1 MDNTRNKKTNN
12 RPEAPGRDD
21 AAGFNGKIINWYP
34 GHMAKAGRTL
44 EENLK
49 LVNVVIEL
57 CDARLPFSSR
67 NPKIDRIIG
76 GKPRILVFN
85 KADLADKAV
94 SDYWMSYYAS
104 KGYTVVFTDSRS
116 GDGVKKVVKAVR
128 DVKEEK
134 IQRGREKG
142 RIITTI
148 YCMVVGI
155 PNVGKSSFVNR
166 VTGRSAAVTGD
177 RPGVTREKQW
187 LKMDDSVYLLDTP
200 GLLWPRIENQMS
212 AMRLAACGA
221 IKDEVVDTGELA
233 AFLLAYLE
241 ERYPGALKARY
252 AIDAAEIEAGDELD
266 YVSGSILGNER
277 LRRGLALLEACGRS
291 RGCLVK
297 GGEVDLTRAA
307 AIVLDEFRGGKI
319 GAISL
324 DHPGV
329 IEENERIML
338 QNRENDEMKQQK
350 RAARKAQY
358 RRKRK

>member
-1 MDNTRNKKTNN
+1 MDRDFKNKNDNN
-12 RPEAPGRDD
+12 ESGG
-21 AAGFNGKIINWYP
+21 AASASGFNGKIINWYP

-67 NPKIDRIIG
+67 NPKIDKIIG
-76 GKPRILVFN
+76 NKPRILVFN
-85 KADLADKAV
+85 KADLADRSV
-94 SDYWMSYYAS
+94 SDHWMNYYVS
-104 KGYTVVFTDSRS
+104 KGYTVVFTDSKS
-116 GDGVKKVVKAVR
+116 GDGVKKVVKAVK
-128 DVKEEK
+128 DVMEEK
-134 IQRGREKG
+134 IQRSREKG
-142 RIITTI
+142 RVLTTI

-166 VTGRSAAVTGD
+166 VTGRSAAATGD
-177 RPGVTREKQW
+177 KPGVTREKQW

-233 AFLLAYLE
+233 AFLLDFVE
-241 ERYPGALKARY
+241 EKYPGALKARY
-252 AIDAAEIEAGDELD
+252 GIDPDSIKVEEEPDYVTGSVLGDEK
-266 YVSGSILGNER
+266 

-297 GGEVDLTRAA
+297 GGEVDLSRAA
-307 AIVLDEFRGGKI
+307 AIVLDEYRGGKL

-329 IEENERIML
+329 IEEDEQIML
-338 QNRENDEMKQQK
+338 RNRENDEMKRRK
-350 RAARKAQY
+350 RTERKASY
-358 RRKRK
+358 RRKKK

>member
-1 MDNTRNKKTNN
+1 MEKKNKSKDNGINGS
-12 RPEAPGRDD
+12 GRDE

-67 NPKIDRIIG
+67 NPRIDRIIG

-85 KADLADKAV
+85 KADLADKSV
-94 SDYWMSYYAS
+94 SDYWMNYYAS
-104 KGYTVVFTDSRS
+104 GGAPVVFTDSKS
-116 GDGVKKVVKAVR
+116 GDGVRKVVKAVR
-128 DVKEEK
+128 DAMEEK
-134 IQRGREKG
+134 IRRGREKG
-142 RIITTI
+142 RVSTTI

-166 VTGRSAAVTGD
+166 AAGRSAAATGD
-177 RPGVTREKQW
+177 KPGVTREKQW

-200 GLLWPRIENQMS
+200 GLLWPRIENQMC
-212 AMRLAACGA
+212 ALRLAACGA

-233 AFLLAYLE
+233 AFLLDFIE
-241 ERYPGALKARY
+241 EKYPGALKARY
-252 AIDAAEIEAGDELD
+252 GIDPEAVEAGEEPD
-266 YVSGSILGNER
+266 YVTGSVLGSEK
-277 LRRGLALLEACGRS
+277 LRRGLALLKACGRS

-297 GGEVDLTRAA
+297 GGEVDLSRAA
-307 AIVLDEFRGGKI
+307 AIVLDEFRGGRI

-338 QNRENDEMKQQK
+338 QNRENDELKRQK
-350 RAARKAQY
+350 RADRKAQY
-358 RRKRK
+358 RRRKK